1 MYYFNRLVDQFGGGE
16 DVFVCILLGFALLL
30 ANSFIKNNKKRF
42 VTSTISSLFLTA
54 EVFSLY
60 LTQTFIGYQ
69 FYLHTNLRGIKGM
82 ESLFVLQIVIT
93 VLLFIGLVVLFQSA
107 HFLWIKFKQR
117 IKKSDK
123 IYRNRKIL
131 MISLVLIHVVHGRF
145 IKDTSTLLPILAADN
160 SGNFNDV
167 LAKHGMSDYVT
178 PKNLKC
184 TVGKN
189 IIAISMESLEN
200 GFLHEKYAA
209 INGNLRKLKE
219 NWAELNFLES
229 SESYQSKRDYAHLG
243 TMKISMKKKKLT
255 RTTEFNWTDNLAAKS
270 LVDEYRKIGTKY
282 VWMFDITT
290 ARQNQPLESPR
301 IMRALDSHLR
311 RKSISD
317 PEQMIPFLIELSEDE
332 RIPLISRNH
341 ASRLVKKIEESVE
354 KKKKEDSE
362 EN

>member
-1 MYYFNRLVDQFGGGE
+1 MKSS
-16 DVFVCILLGFALLL
+16 ALLL
-30 ANSFIKNNKKRF
+30 FFIFLIFSVSATSQTKKNRRPDDSGKPKTQPTQIKTKKKAPVYF
-42 VTSTISSLFLTA
+42 YEFEKPEFLISR
-54 EVFSLY
+54 V
-60 LTQTFIGYQ
+60 
-69 FYLHTNLRGIKGM
+69 
-82 ESLFVLQIVIT
+82 
-93 VLLFIGLVVLFQSA
+93 
-107 HFLWIKFKQR
+107 R
-117 IKKSDK
+117 IEHD
-123 IYRNRKIL
+123 
-131 MISLVLIHVVHGRF
+131 
-145 IKDTSTLLPILAADN
+145 
-160 SGNFNDV
+160 
-167 LAKHGMSDYVT
+167 
-178 PKNLKC
+178 
-184 TVGKN
+184 
-189 IIAISMESLEN
+189 EN
-200 GFLHEKYAA
+200 GLGQIAFRKKDFEEDIVEPLHLSAET
-209 INGNLRKLKE
+209 IRKLKE